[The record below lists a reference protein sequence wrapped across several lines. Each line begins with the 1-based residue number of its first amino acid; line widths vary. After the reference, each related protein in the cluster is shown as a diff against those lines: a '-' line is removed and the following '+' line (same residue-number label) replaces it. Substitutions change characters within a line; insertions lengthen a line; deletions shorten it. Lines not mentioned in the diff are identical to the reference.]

1 MPRTRTAGCP
11 TDNAFLRAAHQAN
24 LAEIALSQDA
34 RKNATTACVKDVA
47 AELER
52 DHAKLD
58 ADVKALSDKLGV
70 DLPLAPTA
78 HQQQMLADVMAQKG
92 TAAYDRA
99 WLKTQDTV
107 HRLTLKA
114 IDHQVARGENRQITA
129 AAKAARP
136 VVAGHL
142 ERVEGGTCHGT
153 APARTIHAGS
163 GGQAATVFAAGVP
176 RRRRR
181 AGRRARR
188 GTGRGRR
195 LLDGVPAAP
204 QRPPLSGGTQW
215 YASADR
221 STPPAPRRS
230 GLARWVGRAALAF
243 GAGRLARAVRLRAG
257 RAHRHPGPGTS
268 RGGGTRER
276 PAAPGAVPSPPAAG
290 AASPAGSA
298 A

>member
-1 MPRTRTAGCP
+1 MDDDTVMHTHRSRRAATALAALAAACIAAAPAVAADQDGGLP

-176 RRRRR
+176 
-181 AGRRARR
+181 AAVA
-188 GTGRGRR
+188 
-195 LLDGVPAAP
+195 VPAVA
-204 QRPPLSGGTQW
+204 LGGALVAGGAFWT
-215 YASADR
+215 AS
-221 STPPAPRRS
+221 
-230 GLARWVGRAALAF
+230 
-243 GAGRLARAVRLRAG
+243 RLR
-257 RAHRHPGPGTS
+257 RNDLR
-268 RGGGTRER
+268 
-276 PAAPGAVPSPPAAG
+276 
-290 AASPAGSA
+290 
-298 A
+298 